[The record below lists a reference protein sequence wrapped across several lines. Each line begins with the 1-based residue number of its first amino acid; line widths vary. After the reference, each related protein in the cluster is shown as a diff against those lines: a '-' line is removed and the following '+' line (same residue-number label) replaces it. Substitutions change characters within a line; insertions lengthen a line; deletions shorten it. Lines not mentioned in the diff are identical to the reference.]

1 MERDRYR
8 ALGRAC
14 LVMRNAIREWS
25 HTGNWRALGR
35 RLRAPASMPARPLFG
50 RVGAP
55 AAMAFGG
62 VLVIALM
69 ALADP
74 ASLHVLPEWPHLL
87 VRLARLVTY
96 LGDSGLYLVPL
107 GLVLVLLCVVDL
119 ELPPRLDA
127 ALRQL
132 WLQLAF
138 AFTAIA
144 GTGLAVNVIKR
155 AIGRVR
161 PFHVE
166 AGASWSFEPFSWR
179 AANASFPSGHATTAW
194 AVAAVVILLCG
205 SRWRPALFA
214 LGALVCLSRVILGA
228 HYPADVVA
236 GALFGWFATFCFAGF
251 LARRGLVFRQNP
263 DGALAL
269 RGQDAAKT
277 LIEAWR
283 ARR

>member
-1 MERDRYR
+1 
-8 ALGRAC
+8 
-14 LVMRNAIREWS
+14 MRNAIRAWS
-25 HTGNWRALGR
+25 HTKNWRTLGQ
-35 RLRAPASMPARPLFG
+35 RLRAPALVPARPLFG
-50 RVGAP
+50 RVSAP
-55 AAMAFGG
+55 AAIAFGA
-62 VLVIALM
+62 VLTIALM
-69 ALADP
+69 VLADP
-74 ASLHVLPEWPHLL
+74 ASLHVLPEWPHWL
-87 VRLARLVTY
+87 VRLARFVTTF
-96 LGDSGLYLVPL
+96 GDSGVYLIPL
-107 GLVLVLLCVVDL
+107 GVVLLILAAVDL

-144 GTGLAVNVIKR
+144 GSGLAVNVIKR

-166 AGASWSFEPFSWR
+166 AGASWTFEPFSWR
-179 AANASFPSGHATTAW
+179 AANASFPSGHATTAF

-205 SRWRPALFA
+205 LRWRPALFVF
-214 LGALVCLSRVILGA
+214 GALVCLSRVIVGA

-236 GALFGWFATFCFAGF
+236 GALFGWFSTVWFAGF

>member
-1 MERDRYR
+1 
-8 ALGRAC
+8 
-14 LVMRNAIREWS
+14 MRNAIRQWS
-25 HTGNWRALGR
+25 HTQNWRALGQ
-35 RLRAPASMPARPLFG
+35 RLRAPARLPARPLFG
-50 RVGAP
+50 RVATP
-55 AAMAFGG
+55 AAIAFGS

-69 ALADP
+69 VLADP
-74 ASLHVLPEWPHLL
+74 ASLHILPEWPHLV
-87 VRLARLVTY
+87 VRLARFVTY
-96 LGDSGLYLVPL
+96 LGDSGLYLIPL
-107 GLVLVLLCVVDL
+107 GVALVLLAVVDL

-138 AFTAIA
+138 AFVAIA

-161 PFHVE
+161 PLHVE

-194 AVAAVVILLCG
+194 TVAAVIILLCG
-205 SRWRPALFA
+205 ARWRPWLFV
-214 LGALVCLSRVILGA
+214 LGGLVCLSRVILGA

-236 GALFGWFATFCFAGF
+236 GALFGWFATFWFADF
-251 LARRGLVFRQNP
+251 LGRRGLVFRQNR